1 MPINNNLP
9 VQKLPMEVKFDKKPT
24 TKINVLEEAIDV
36 KLIQYPTYE
45 QLLSYIPNFCQATWE
60 DDPYKKYSKEEAEK
74 ILIKMFK
81 GQTLPTALETIRFTF
96 TLENLTYVEISH
108 ILRYRGFS
116 ISAQCTADRFQ
127 SDDSAAIPAS
137 INQSDEFRE
146 RYVNLIHEMK
156 QLYQDMVDTREIS
169 IFDARYILPKA
180 STVYYH
186 VSMNFKDLV
195 HWIRQRIDRAIQP
208 QTDNIL
214 AYKMWL
220 EVCKVYPILTTLDII
235 DFDMP
240 SWFFIKTHESGHCS
254 NIYQPE
260 EHNAKHFD
268 YNEKSFMYDKTRPE
282 MCGTNPDAKYIFD
295 DIKKSI
301 ENEIE
306 QIRQDYLKSKNK

>member
-1 MPINNNLP
+1 MPVNNNLP
-9 VQKLPMEVKFDKKPT
+9 VQKLPMEVKFNQKPT
-24 TKINVLEEAIDV
+24 TEINILERAIDA

-45 QLLSYIPNFCQATWE
+45 QLLSYLPNFCQATWE
-60 DDPYKKYSKEEAEK
+60 DNPYKEYSKEKAEE

-81 GQTLPTALETIRFTF
+81 GQTLPTALETIRLTF
-96 TLENLTYVEISH
+96 TLENLTYIEISH

-127 SDDSAAIPAS
+127 TNDSAAIPAA
-137 INQSDEFRE
+137 IYQSDEFRE
-146 RYVNLIHEMK
+146 RYENLIHEMK
-156 QLYQDMVDTREIS
+156 KLYQDMVDSKEIS

-186 VSMNFKDLV
+186 VSMNFKDLL

-220 EVCKVYPILTTLDII
+220 EVCKVYPILTTLDIV

-240 SWFFIKTHESGHCS
+240 SWFFIKTHASGHCS

-260 EHNAKHFD
+260 PHNAKHFD
-268 YNEKSFMYDKTRPE
+268 YNEKSFLYDKTRAE
-282 MCGTNPDAKYIFD
+282 MCGTNPDAVYVFD
-295 DIKKSI
+295 EIKSNI
-301 ENEIE
+301 EKEIE
-306 QIRQDYLKSKNK
+306 EIRLNYLANK

>member
-1 MPINNNLP
+1 MPVNNNLP
-9 VQKLPMEVKFDKKPT
+9 VQKLPMEVKFNEKPT
-24 TKINVLEEAIDV
+24 TEINILERAINA
-36 KLIQYPTYE
+36 KLVQYPTYE
-45 QLLSYIPNFCQATWE
+45 QLLSYLPNFTQATWE
-60 DDPYKKYSKEEAEK
+60 DNPYKAYSRDEAEK

-81 GQTLPTALETIRFTF
+81 GQTLPTALETIRLTF
-96 TLENLTYVEISH
+96 TLENLTYIEISH

-127 SDDSAAIPAS
+127 TNDSAAIPAA
-137 INQSDEFRE
+137 IYQSDEFRE
-146 RYVNLIHEMK
+146 RYENLIHEMK
-156 QLYQDMVDTREIS
+156 KLYQDMVDSKEIS

-186 VSMNFKDLV
+186 VSMNFKDLL

-220 EVCKVYPILTTLDII
+220 EVCKVYPILTTLDLV
-235 DFDMP
+235 DFDAP
-240 SWFFIKTHESGHCS
+240 SWFFIKTHASGHCS

-268 YNEKSFMYDKTRPE
+268 YNEKSFLYDKTRAE
-282 MCGTNPDAKYIFD
+282 MCGTNPDAVYMFD
-295 DIKKSI
+295 EIKSNI
-301 ENEIE
+301 EKEIE
-306 QIRQDYLKSKNK
+306 EIRLNCLANK

>member
-127 SDDSAAIPAS
+127 TDDSAAIPAS

-146 RYVNLIHEMK
+146 RYINLI
-156 QLYQDMVDTREIS
+156 Q
-169 IFDARYILPKA
+169 
-180 STVYYH
+180 
-186 VSMNFKDLV
+186 
-195 HWIRQRIDRAIQP
+195 
-208 QTDNIL
+208 
-214 AYKMWL
+214 
-220 EVCKVYPILTTLDII
+220 KV
-235 DFDMP
+235 
-240 SWFFIKTHESGHCS
+240 
-254 NIYQPE
+254 
-260 EHNAKHFD
+260 
-268 YNEKSFMYDKTRPE
+268 
-282 MCGTNPDAKYIFD
+282 
-295 DIKKSI
+295 
-301 ENEIE
+301 
-306 QIRQDYLKSKNK
+306 

>member
-1 MPINNNLP
+1 MAVNNNLP
-9 VQKLPMEVKFDKKPT
+9 IQKLPMEVKFDVVPT
-24 TKINVLEEAIDV
+24 TKINILEKSINA

-45 QLLSYIPNFCQATWE
+45 QLLSYIPNFTQATWE
-60 DDPYKKYSKEEAEK
+60 DNPFKVYERDEAEK

-81 GQTLPTALETIRFTF
+81 GQTLPTALETIRLTF

-127 SDDSAAIPAS
+127 THDSASIPAS
-137 INQSDEFRE
+137 IHQSDEFRE
-146 RYVNLIHEMK
+146 RYETLIHEMK
-156 QLYQDMVDTREIS
+156 KLYQDMVDSKEIS

-186 VSMNFKDLV
+186 VSMNFKDLM

-220 EVCKVYPILTTLDII
+220 EVCKVYPILTTLNLVN
-235 DFDMP
+235 FDEP
-240 SWFFIKTHESGHCS
+240 SWFFIKTHDSGHCS

-260 EHNAKHFD
+260 PHNAKHFE
-268 YNEKSFMYDKTRPE
+268 YNEKSFLYDKTRPQ
-282 MCGTNPDAKYIFD
+282 MCGTNKDAKYIFD
-295 DIKKSI
+295 EIKSEI
-301 ENEIE
+301 ENELEEIK
-306 QIRQDYLKSKNK
+306 RDYLKYKK

>member
-1 MPINNNLP
+1 MPVNNNLP
-9 VQKLPMEVKFDKKPT
+9 VQKLPMEVKFNQQPT
-24 TKINVLEEAIDV
+24 TEINILERAIDA

-45 QLLSYIPNFCQATWE
+45 QLLSYLPNFCQATWE
-60 DDPYKKYSKEEAEK
+60 DNPYKEYSKEKAEE

-81 GQTLPTALETIRFTF
+81 GQTLPTALETIRLTF
-96 TLENLTYVEISH
+96 TLENLTYIEISH

-127 SDDSAAIPAS
+127 TDDSAAIPAA
-137 INQSDEFRE
+137 IYQSDEFRE
-146 RYVNLIHEMK
+146 RYENLIHEMK
-156 QLYQDMVDTREIS
+156 KLYQDMVDSKEIS

-186 VSMNFKDLV
+186 VSMNFKDLL

-220 EVCKVYPILTTLDII
+220 EVCKVYPILTTLDIV

-240 SWFFIKTHESGHCS
+240 SWFFIKTHASGHCS

-260 EHNAKHFD
+260 PHNAKHFD
-268 YNEKSFMYDKTRPE
+268 YNEKSFLYDKTRAE
-282 MCGTNPDAKYIFD
+282 MCGTNPDAVYVFD
-295 DIKKSI
+295 EIKSNI
-301 ENEIE
+301 EKEIE
-306 QIRQDYLKSKNK
+306 EIRLDYLAYK